1 MKTMKKELF
10 KDVIRLLGY
19 IACLIILC
27 CFINNHIEDIQNS
40 TFLMINTPYYTTLI
54 SIYLITLFIMTSY
67 CILFEIKVLIESRDE
82 KNGKI

>member
-1 MKTMKKELF
+1 MKKELL

-40 TFLMINTPYYTTLI
+40 TFWLINIPYYATLI

-67 CILFEIKVLIESRDE
+67 CILFEIKAFIESRNE
-82 KNGKI
+82 RKWKKN